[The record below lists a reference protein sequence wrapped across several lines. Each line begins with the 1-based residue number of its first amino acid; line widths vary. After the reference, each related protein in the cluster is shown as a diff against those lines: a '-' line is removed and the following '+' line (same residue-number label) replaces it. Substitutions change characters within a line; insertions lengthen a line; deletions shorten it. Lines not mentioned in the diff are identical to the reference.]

1 MCHEGNGWRTLPHAL
16 LKWGSYA
23 ELDLSRLISARR
35 QICNIHSCA
44 KMAPVSRVAAVKTV
58 SKLIWVNYNWPK
70 YCKICVYEKQHH
82 RMHMYPKLIQN
93 CHYNWDSAEPYLQ
106 LDSESKSPKNAS
118 PLRSHRT
125 CIAHQTVN
133 ASHLRWVG
141 AAGVHEKSKGT
152 NAFSHRNWPRVLRVL
167 ILGDFESPNLGHS
180 DSFLPKTWMT

>member
-1 MCHEGNGWRTLPHAL
+1 
-16 LKWGSYA
+16 
-23 ELDLSRLISARR
+23 
-35 QICNIHSCA
+35 
-44 KMAPVSRVAAVKTV
+44 
-58 SKLIWVNYNWPK
+58 
-70 YCKICVYEKQHH
+70 
-82 RMHMYPKLIQN
+82 MHMYPKLIQN

-152 NAFSHRNWPRVLRVL
+152 NVFSHRN
-167 ILGDFESPNLGHS
+167 
-180 DSFLPKTWMT
+180 